1 MESNRMKVGEAA
13 TLMGCSQETIRLG
26 LIQGVFPWGYAVKT
40 SDKFTYVII
49 RDKFMSDIRGNKR
62 EVIELVGA
70 INSLRNLRKICIEH
84 NGSCKECPLGD
95 AENVQNTSCPCL
107 TKPNSWT
114 DEKTT
119 EMVKMIN

>member
-1 MESNRMKVGEAA
+1 MKSNRIKVSEAA
-13 TLMGCSQETIRLG
+13 ELLGCSQETVRLG

-40 SDKFTYVII
+40 SAKYTFVII
-49 RDKFMSDIRGNKR
+49 RDKLMYELNCNKKG
-62 EVIELVGA
+62 VIELVGA

-84 NGSCKECPLGD
+84 SGSCKDCPLGD
-95 AENVQNTSCPCL
+95 AENVLNTSCPCL

>member
-1 MESNRMKVGEAA
+1 MESNRMKVSEAA
-13 TLMGCSQETIRLG
+13 TLMGCSQETIRVG

-49 RDKFMSDIRGNKR
+49 RDKFMSDIQGNKR

-107 TKPNSWT
+107 TKPINWT

>member
-1 MESNRMKVGEAA
+1 MEIGR
-13 TLMGCSQETIRLG
+13 
-26 LIQGVFPWGYAVKT
+26 YASFHRRRNIENVWQ
-40 SDKFTYVII
+40 IE
-49 RDKFMSDIRGNKR
+49 R

-70 INSLRNLRKICIEH
+70 INSLRNLKKICIVH